1 MVTTRPC
8 TQYKTSRTHQ
18 IKGPGKK
25 GKKEE
30 KKGKNRP
37 LGYSMREFLGRS
49 EDSYCPVQTQLSSV
63 RPPFVWQSI
72 IHQLIEAARHLV
84 AWSLWHRWEAI
95 PKTLYEKDFLSVW
108 LWRGVYG
115 FLLFSQTQCLY
126 YVLSCYQISILVS
139 SQYASLRV
147 RSFSFPGS
155 TPVCVAVFFPGRTWV
170 IIKKTPHTGVD
181 PGELNERTLNIH
193 A

>member
-84 AWSLWHRWEAI
+84 AWSL
-95 PKTLYEKDFLSVW
+95 KDTDGRRYQKHCMKRIFSPYDCGGECTVFFCFDKPSVPTIILS
-108 LWRGVYG
+108 R
-115 FLLFSQTQCLY
+115 
-126 YVLSCYQISILVS
+126 YQISILVS
-139 SQYASLRV
+139 SQYACLRV
-147 RSFSFPGS
+147 RSFSFPGL
-155 TPVCVAVFFPGRTWV
+155 TPVCGGFFFSRTNVW
-170 IIKKTPHTGVD
+170 
-181 PGELNERTLNIH
+181 R
-193 A
+193 